1 MTKNNFFY
9 FLFLI
14 VIIVGFS
21 LSIQYLSSEKGNLSG
36 KLVSNPFSPS
46 CNCQKVLKFNLDKE
60 YTDSLGNKFYLSSS
74 EGSNLKIGVNSE
86 TIEKITSGQSYT
98 FSKGNV
104 KSLGILNTDLTGEK
118 PSAIVCLNYPPSNL
132 PISSA
137 SASPPTSKFKAPK
150 IVSQKVDKDLSQYP
164 QLFLAGKTFSGFLVV
179 GSNANAINTLALV
192 DISSGLGN
200 EVIVPPAA
208 SKLDTELLKKPLT
221 QMILTG
227 NPCDNKIIDYLMGY
241 PRPCDGFLKEGE
253 GMIKLIKN
261 NGVFQLLVMGH
272 SADEVRVAAKILGKY
287 KQYNLKGTE
296 IITAGTINQ
305 PQIKSK
311 K

>member
-1 MTKNNFFY
+1 MDKNNFFY

-14 VIIVGFS
+14 FLVIGFS
-21 LSIQYLSSEKGNLSG
+21 LSIQYLSSETENLSG
-36 KLVSNPFSPS
+36 KAVSNPLSSS

-60 YTDSLGNKFYLSSS
+60 YADAGGNKFYLSSS
-74 EGSNLKIGVNSE
+74 KGNDLRVIVNGE
-86 TIEKITSGQSYT
+86 TIEKIAVGQSYA
-98 FSKGNV
+98 FPKGNV
-104 KSLGILNTDLTGEK
+104 KSLGVLNLDLNGEK
-118 PSAIVCLNYPPSNL
+118 PAAVVCLNYLSPNAPVSL
-132 PISSA
+132 DSSA
-137 SASPPTSKFKAPK
+137 SKSKAPK

-179 GSNANAINTLALV
+179 GSNASAINTLALV

-200 EVIVPPAA
+200 DIIVPPAA

-241 PRPCDGFLKEGE
+241 PRPCNGFIKEGE

-261 NGVFQLLVMGH
+261 NNLFQLLVMGH
-272 SADEVRVAAKILGKY
+272 TADEVRVAAKVLGNY